1 MNREKKLEVINSLEK
16 NFASNDA
23 AFVVNFQGMNVAQM
37 EELRRAVRRDGGS
50 VQVAKARL
58 TKRAYQLINTEKV
71 DDGFD
76 LFKNQVGLVFAPTD
90 SSKFAKTLYV
100 FSQKNAALKIVGC
113 MIGQHVY
120 DHHSFVKIAQLP
132 SREIIL
138 GQLCGV
144 LRAPM
149 RNCVGVLHMILL
161 RLLLVLRQVAN
172 NR

>member
-16 NFASNDA
+16 NFASNNA

-37 EELRRAVRRDGGS
+37 EELRRAIRRDGGF

-58 TKRAYQLINTEKV
+58 TKRAYQLMNTEKI
-71 DDGFD
+71 DGLDF
-76 LFKNQVGLVFAPTD
+76 FKNQVGLIFAPTD
-90 SSKFAKTLYV
+90 SSKFAKTIYA
-100 FSQKNAALKIVGC
+100 FSQKNVALKVVGC
-113 MIGQHVY
+113 MVGQHVY
-120 DHHSFVKIAQLP
+120 DHLSFVKIAQLP

-144 LRAPM
+144 LKAPM

>member
-16 NFASNDA
+16 NFASNNA

-37 EELRRAVRRDGGS
+37 EELRRAIRRDGGS

-58 TKRAYQLINTEKV
+58 TKRAYQLMNTEKT
-71 DDGFD
+71 DGLDF
-76 LFKNQVGLVFAPTD
+76 FKNQVGLIFAPID
-90 SSKFAKTLYV
+90 SSKFAKTIYA
-100 FSQKNAALKIVGC
+100 FSQKNVALKVVGC
-113 MIGQHVY
+113 IIGEHVY
-120 DHHSFVKIAQLP
+120 DRLSFVKIAQLP

-138 GQLCGV
+138 GQLFGV
-144 LRAPM
+144 LKAPM
-149 RNCVGVLHMILL
+149 RNCVGVLHMIFL